1 MRPRILREEILPVGR
16 YSTSQFEG
24 MMLPRAEVVK
34 DYVGTI
40 EIPGIA
46 KGTACLLENGKILT
60 CLHNILDYNAL
71 ADGRVQTIDF
81 SRHKVSIYF
90 VKNGDI
96 YQYRINEAV
105 ATGLDKL
112 KAYGMRAMCFDY
124 ALLNAEGS
132 PVSDLGGGLKPDK
145 TDHWGS
151 AFVSDP
157 ASTLAVSGP
166 FLTKVAGGFKIHRF
180 VSLANN
186 EAARSTYYHI
196 TQSGEH
202 PSAPGF
208 SGMAIVPA
216 TMMDSTL
223 YAIHSY
229 RDHQGQQN
237 GTKISE
243 IKSAMEAKVD
253 EVTGSRLDP
262 YAYEA
267 LTNWYE
273 VLTRA
278 TRKMDGSI
286 ERGEEITFHDAVKI
300 LQKGGDVA
308 GDNRKE
314 VESVAHGAWGA
325 HGKLVRHDIHKDTPK
340 GQPHFHHPLHT
351 AASYPGHAFY
361 PGPTPVLRHETKP
374 LSAKILAAKAAR
386 EAKEAAAKLSST
398 GGDAGRK

>member
-1 MRPRILREEILPVGR
+1 MRPRISKEEIIPVGS
-16 YSTSQFEG
+16 YSAAQFEG
-24 MMLPRAEVVK
+24 MMLPRAEIVK

-46 KGTACLLENGKILT
+46 KGTACLLEDGKILT

-71 ADGRVQTIDF
+71 ADGRAQTIDF
-81 SRHKVSIYF
+81 SRYAVSVYF
-90 VKNGDI
+90 VKNGNI

-105 ATGLDKL
+105 TTGLDKL

-124 ALLNAEGS
+124 ALLTTEGS
-132 PVSDLGGGLKPDK
+132 PASDLGGGLKPDK

-151 AFVSDP
+151 ESASDP
-157 ASTLAVSGP
+157 ARTLAVSGP
-166 FLTKVAGGFKIHRF
+166 FLTKVAGRFQVHRF

-216 TMMDSTL
+216 TTMDNTL

-229 RDHQGQQN
+229 RDHQGIQN
-237 GTKISE
+237 GTKVSE
-243 IKSAMEAKVD
+243 IRSSIDSRVSAASLEI
-253 EVTGSRLDP
+253 DP
-262 YAYEA
+262 DVYQT
-267 LTNWYE
+267 LISWYE
-273 VLTRA
+273 VLTEA

-286 ERGEEITFHDAVKI
+286 ARREKEITFYEAVEI
-300 LQKGGDVA
+300 LRRGGDIA
-308 GDNRKE
+308 GDSRKE
-314 VESVAHGAWGA
+314 AESVSHAAWGTR
-325 HGKLVRHDIHKDTPK
+325 GKLVRHDVHTDTPK

-351 AASYPGHAFY
+351 EGSYLGHAFY
-361 PGPTPVLRHETKP
+361 PSPTPILRQEAKP
-374 LSAKILAAKAAR
+374 LPTKVLAAIEAR
-386 EAKEAAAKLSST
+386 KAKEAAAKLTTS
-398 GGDAGRK
+398 GGGVGHK

>member
-1 MRPRILREEILPVGR
+1 MRPRISKEEMIPVGS
-16 YSTSQFEG
+16 YSTSQLGG
-24 MMLPRAEVVK
+24 MMLPRAKVIK

-60 CLHNILDYNAL
+60 CLHNILDYDAL
-71 ADGRVQTIDF
+71 AGGRAQTIDF
-81 SRHKVSIYF
+81 SRHDVSVYF
-90 VKNGDI
+90 VKNGNI

-105 ATGLDKL
+105 TTGLDKL
-112 KAYGMRAMCFDY
+112 KAYGTRAMCFDY
-124 ALLNAEGS
+124 ALLTTEGS
-132 PVSDLGGGLKPDK
+132 PASDLGGGLKPDK

-166 FLTKVAGGFKIHRF
+166 FLTKIAGGFQIHRF

-186 EAARSTYYHI
+186 EAASSTYYHI

-216 TMMDSTL
+216 TTMDNTL

-243 IKSAMEAKVD
+243 IRSAMKD
-253 EVTGSRLDP
+253 EVAEVSGSGLDT
-262 YAYEA
+262 YVYKA

-273 VLTRA
+273 VLTQA
-278 TRKMDGSI
+278 TRKLDGSVRRDAGI
-286 ERGEEITFHDAVKI
+286 NFYEAVEI
-300 LQKGGDVA
+300 LRRGGDIA
-308 GDNRKE
+308 GDSRKE
-314 VESVAHGAWGA
+314 AKSVSHEAWGT
-325 HGKLVRHDIHKDTPK
+325 HGKLVRHDVHTDTPK

-351 AASYPGHAFY
+351 EGSYPGHAFY
-361 PGPTPVLRHETKP
+361 PSPTPILRQEAKP
-374 LSAKILAAKAAR
+374 LPTKVLAAIEAR
-386 EAKEAAAKLSST
+386 KAKEAAAKLATS
-398 GGDAGRK
+398 GGGVGHK